1 MCLYVQHTEIKS
13 FLSKYILFLF
23 LKNRIDYK
31 NFILVKNENLDNRK
45 DTRYSF
51 NNIFLLK
58 NETTKKFKIVIFFYY
73 RKKQLEKFIK
83 ANAIDNSFDI
93 KFYYIG
99 EHDYSRKKFIYDG
112 ITITIEPFDT
122 ETAHAIN
129 HLTIY
134 TLFDEVK
141 KNINN
146 SLFKKIMS
154 DYTEKNQPIKNR
166 EGKIYYKY
174 KGSNGTYV
182 QELIDGYFT
191 YVSPTKFND
200 PFDCDLS
207 LISLIYYFP
216 ISSSTFYKYCSI
228 DYKFRYCK
236 SYIYSPN
243 LQYNVTKH
251 NLSGS
256 IIYNVIII
264 YIEHFEKE
272 IAYAIKYLTEDILF
286 DEVKEKMNDSTFKA
300 IINDYFQLDQIIT
313 NILDHI
319 FYKYRCSSAKYAQE
333 LFDEAKEM
341 MNDYI
346 QLNQIITTRLDQIYY
361 KHRDSIAKYVQ
372 ELFDVVNNKMTDFP
386 FKEIRNNYIKLNQI
400 ITTRLDDVYYEHRDS
415 IAKFLQE
422 LFYGY
427 FSYVSPT
434 KFNDPFDCDLSLISL
449 IYYFPISSSTFYKY
463 CSNNSIFKYCESY
476 IGLHNLQYNISSDI
490 EFKFVVFNYKD
501 EFRVLCLTPIMDNI
515 PMWGY
520 YANSHDGVCVG
531 HTLSDYISVTKNN
544 YNGLIIYGDI
554 NYSPIRPK
562 YIVFHYMLN
571 NIYLIVQII
580 KNCFTKYI
588 GWEEEK
594 EFRIL
599 TSINGFSQNLINST
613 QGNDYINLKGT
624 TAELYL
630 GVNYTS
636 NYVLPPFAKQ
646 LKKDIYKYKLNV

>member
-23 LKNRIDYK
+23 LKNSPDYE

-45 DTRYSF
+45 DTRDSF

-83 ANAIDNSFDI
+83 DNAIDNYFDI
-93 KFYYIG
+93 NFYYIG
-99 EHDYSRKKFIYDG
+99 EHGYSRKKFIYDG

-141 KNINN
+141 ENINN

-216 ISSSTFYKYCSI
+216 ISSSTF
-228 DYKFRYCK
+228 
-236 SYIYSPN
+236 N
-243 LQYNVTKH
+243 
-251 NLSGS
+251 
-256 IIYNVIII
+256 
-264 YIEHFEKE
+264 
-272 IAYAIKYLTEDILF
+272 
-286 DEVKEKMNDSTFKA
+286 
-300 IINDYFQLDQIIT
+300 
-313 NILDHI
+313 
-319 FYKYRCSSAKYAQE
+319 
-333 LFDEAKEM
+333 
-341 MNDYI
+341 
-346 QLNQIITTRLDQIYY
+346 
-361 KHRDSIAKYVQ
+361 
-372 ELFDVVNNKMTDFP
+372 
-386 FKEIRNNYIKLNQI
+386 
-400 ITTRLDDVYYEHRDS
+400 
-415 IAKFLQE
+415 
-422 LFYGY
+422 
-427 FSYVSPT
+427 
-434 KFNDPFDCDLSLISL
+434 
-449 IYYFPISSSTFYKY
+449 KY

-562 YIVFHYMLN
+562 YIVFHSMLN
-571 NIYLIVQII
+571 NIYLIIQII

-588 GWEEEK
+588 GWKGEK

-599 TSINGFSQNLINST
+599 TCINGFSKNLINSP

-624 TAELYL
+624 TSELYL
-630 GVNYTS
+630 GVNYTY
-636 NYVLPPFAKQ
+636 NHVLPPFAKQ